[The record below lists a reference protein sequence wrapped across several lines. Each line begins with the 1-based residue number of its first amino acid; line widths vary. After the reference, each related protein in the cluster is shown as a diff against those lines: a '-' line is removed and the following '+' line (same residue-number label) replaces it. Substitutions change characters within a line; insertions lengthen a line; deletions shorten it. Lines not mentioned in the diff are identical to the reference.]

1 MYTVNYN
8 SALNSWIYLEFNFLK
23 NYERGKVMYVLDCK
37 VKTMFLNKCNKGCPR
52 KPLSSWQT
60 GLVFHSN

>member
-37 VKTMFLNKCNKGCPR
+37 VKTMFLNQCNKGINLAIQILLDIKR
-52 KPLSSWQT
+52 
-60 GLVFHSN
+60 

>member
-23 NYERGKVMYVLDCK
+23 NYERGTVMYVLDCK
-37 VKTMFLNKCNKGCPR
+37 VKAMFLNKCNKGINLAIQILLDIKR
-52 KPLSSWQT
+52 
-60 GLVFHSN
+60 

>member
-37 VKTMFLNKCNKGCPR
+37 VKTMFLNKCNKGINLAIQILLDIKR
-52 KPLSSWQT
+52 
-60 GLVFHSN
+60 